1 MPKLLHISS
10 FIGLSVIYEIGR
22 TCIRARM
29 IFHLIWVFIRVE
41 SSVDGRSSVD
51 GNCLSFQ
58 GVAEWILRQDQ
69 QLMKHCTSCRN
80 TKKEISENFSE
91 KNKGHFFIGNADVK
105 QLQGLSPARSLP
117 IHSQP
122 GPH

>member
-22 TCIRARM
+22 TCIRAKM

-69 QLMKHCTSCRN
+69 QLMKHCTSCKN
-80 TKKEISENFSE
+80 TKSKYHKISA
-91 KNKGHFFIGNADVK
+91 KNTKRTNTLLCR
-105 QLQGLSPARSLP
+105 QC
-117 IHSQP
+117 
-122 GPH
+122 